1 MSERPAALSIRS
13 DINEIPRVSD
23 LIESVMQGQQFP
35 DEDILDTQLA
45 VEEVVTNV
53 IMHGYGEGGGEI
65 VVSLCY
71 HADESAMEIRIEDS
85 AEPFDPLSLPEPDI
99 SLGIDERK
107 IGGLGIFLT
116 RQVMDDIRYQ
126 YEDNKNVLILKKKRS
141 G

>member
-1 MSERPAALSIRS
+1 MMTERPAALTIKS

-23 LIESVMQGQQFP
+23 LLESVMLDHHFP

-53 IMHGYGEGGGEI
+53 IVHGYGEAGGEI
-65 VVSLCY
+65 RVSCS
-71 HADESAMEIRIEDS
+71 ADDSAIEIRVEDS
-85 AEPFDPLSLPEPDI
+85 ADPFDPLSLPEPDI
-99 SLGIDERK
+99 SASIDDRK

-116 RQVMDDIRYQ
+116 RQVMDDIRYR
-126 YEDNKNVLILKKKRS
+126 YERNKNILVLTKKRS